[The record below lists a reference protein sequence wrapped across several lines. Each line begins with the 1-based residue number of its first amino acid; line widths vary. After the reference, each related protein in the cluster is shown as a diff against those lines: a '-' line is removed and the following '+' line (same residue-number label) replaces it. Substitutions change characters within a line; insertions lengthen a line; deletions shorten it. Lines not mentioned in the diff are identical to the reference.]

1 MTKQKYKLNSS
12 MVFSVRYWLNRGD
25 FKTYSNFIKTIEN
38 VNGVVV
44 ILDLSGKCFERFE
57 TSN

>member
-44 ILDLSGKCFERFE
+44 ILDLSGNK
-57 TSN
+57 TI